1 MSTTQP
7 SPIAPTPTVPSPEKA
22 FSWSNYADEWRNQE
36 DGKSEASSNPT
47 VWDNNIPRKMLDMQW
62 YFSANP
68 LRVADCSGKHWSRLH
83 ATYKAMIPQ
92 PGGGVLF
99 LKQRYPHV
107 TDEELYQKV
116 YNSGVAK
123 PRQQRQL
130 PPLPP
135 RPEVNTP
142 LLRQRLKEAMVPP
155 LPRPEK
161 GYVPDDGSS
170 IFSRTQVAPTTVSK
184 ATSKPLNAAGG
195 SVAGKSTVSSKA
207 SSVKSRM
214 EALKAEI
221 EKERTERQKC
231 TDELSQV
238 SQQLSKVEALLN
250 QDDKPKTK
258 P

>member
-1 MSTTQP
+1 M
-7 SPIAPTPTVPSPEKA
+7 
-22 FSWSNYADEWRNQE
+22 
-36 DGKSEASSNPT
+36 
-47 VWDNNIPRKMLDMQW
+47 
-62 YFSANP
+62 
-68 LRVADCSGKHWSRLH
+68 
-83 ATYKAMIPQ
+83 
-92 PGGGVLF
+92 LF

-161 GYVPDDGSS
+161 GYVPDDGTS

-184 ATSKPLNAAGG
+184 ATSKPQAASG
-195 SVAGKSTVSSKA
+195 SVAGKSAISSKA

-238 SQQLSKVEALLN
+238 SQQLSKVEALIN
-250 QDDKPKTK
+250 QADKPKSKT
-258 P
+258 